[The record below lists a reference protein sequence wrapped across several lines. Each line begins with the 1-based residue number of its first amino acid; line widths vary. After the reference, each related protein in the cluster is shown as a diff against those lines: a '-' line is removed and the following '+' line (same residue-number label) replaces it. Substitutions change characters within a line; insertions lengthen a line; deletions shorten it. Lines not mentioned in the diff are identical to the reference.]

1 MNPWIPGVEGNRYPI
16 ACQNGGIAS
25 FGQETP
31 DMNNK
36 ITDVKT
42 NTSIG
47 ASRVVIKPDNVMAK
61 KIEANRYGR
70 MNSKIVTG
78 SPT

>member
-1 MNPWIPGVEGNRYPI
+1 
-16 ACQNGGIAS
+16 
-25 FGQETP
+25 
-31 DMNNK
+31 MNNK

-42 NTSIG
+42 NTNIG
-47 ASRVVIKPDNVMAK
+47 ASREVIKPENVKAK

>member
-1 MNPWIPGVEGNRYPI
+1 
-16 ACQNGGIAS
+16 
-25 FGQETP
+25 
-31 DMNNK
+31 MNNK

-61 KIEANRYGR
+61 KIEANRYGEDR
-70 MNSKIVTG
+70 TARSVTG